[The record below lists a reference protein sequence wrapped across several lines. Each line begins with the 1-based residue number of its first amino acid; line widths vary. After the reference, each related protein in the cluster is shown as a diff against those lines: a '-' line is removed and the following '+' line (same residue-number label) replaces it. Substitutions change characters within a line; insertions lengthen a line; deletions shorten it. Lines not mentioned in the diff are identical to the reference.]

1 MRTST
6 RPTSMRIY
14 LQTTQE
20 LLQVL
25 SICPPASVP
34 KRARLRIR
42 PKTAGLGPRPDAT
55 MDEVDAL
62 ATSVSSF
69 DVDLD
74 EVVTK
79 RKRYES
85 DDPME
90 VWKSVSG
97 LFLDE
102 IVRHDGLGQRT
113 QCAVCPTKVN
123 QAGQRFFRCRQ
134 CGVQI
139 FCESCVKKQHQWSP
153 LHTIQEWTG
162 SFWTEVSLYH
172 SRVESG
178 GRSGLG
184 AMYQLGH
191 SGATCPFPGNR
202 RSMVVI
208 GVNGIF
214 VVDIQYCDCHNTNGS
229 DMLQQLLRNGW
240 YPATTINPATCAT
253 FNVLELFRLLRT
265 IGNLNVHDF
274 MRTLERSG
282 DPTLTCDTPDR
293 YKAFGRMARQFDF
306 LKRMKRGRVASE
318 ADGMAT
324 TPPGSGLGYFVESS
338 SHKDHLRSYVKEK
351 DVSSCVAFAA
361 LLQKETRLTTGLRVS
376 GVAGCVCARHGLV
389 RARGLGDLQKGERY
403 ANVDWIVACT
413 LWTERLMEYGFAY
426 DIVCQWM
433 INFFKRLAKIR
444 EGSADTTTLTTDF
457 DDLEVVFGVPVWHAG
472 AHDLQ
477 CRAHLALAYLLGM
490 GKTDGEA
497 MERIWASLNPA
508 SWATKEMGEGGRH
521 DVLEDK
527 VDHLN
532 FEKNLGLGRVLSR
545 KLIVAISN
553 AGVKATN
560 LRNST
565 KASTK
570 SSENNGELS
579 WTTGIKTRP
588 NQIRLFCRVETLVS
602 GWTWLH
608 VSANERRKPAGP
620 TEREIVQDLKKEEL
634 EEVRAGRIPVL
645 EGKMTVVA
653 FIKAGLQL
661 QNLQRR
667 IRAALKNKSLTADR
681 ASQIQE
687 LRLSLVKQTQAFQKL
702 QLTYMPGVEGLRQ
715 ADDTKRNPDQPTP
728 PPEDTKLYLPS
739 DLTHTERLQAC
750 VQRVVDTEVNLR
762 RGQCTDA
769 LVALRAKLFAQTH
782 MIWFRDRNLVGQ
794 KARTRSVTLM
804 GQAIVKLKG
813 PAFAPEFQKLEDADV
828 NCRVVEE
835 NDIEAAQRL
844 RGADGSRG
852 ARSEPSTKRLRGKVS
867 WIWQAEIG
875 SEAEEMHDA
884 VRVEW
889 SKARARRARWNEEVE
904 LIREEMKRVLRSL
917 RFAQRTKVANGL
929 VAYALRQVELHKRI
943 AEGFYTEWRK
953 SVSDAVKEVMAQDGA
968 LYRHLLDGDS
978 ENIGE
983 NRVLFEFRFQMAQV
997 VDAAE
1002 KAEDKAHA
1010 WRVAWRWIKVFF
1022 VEHTPKMLDP
1032 VASNSL
1038 VNATR
1043 EAERQKQTE
1052 YVMAWEMLLLINA
1065 DDDCVTT
1072 PDAKA
1077 IWLNICEWQECLI
1090 KEGHYLQLQSKHFS
1104 SELPGPSA
1112 ANTNNS
1118 EPLVG
1123 LRYAEADEIQVI
1135 TRNAVL
1141 SLTKISAVL
1150 TWALEHAFGPLC
1162 RYLIEDMLLVQRLSH
1177 STTWNLTPNR
1187 RADVF
1192 YLALRSL
1199 EALGAFDKKN
1209 FENANFVNRIGARQT
1224 AQILML
1230 SLDITIKV
1238 CGLKDSPFHWALPVM
1253 SVDSLNFLY
1262 RFYKSEELNAALH
1275 VELRRKG
1282 VYGMLIDLLAT
1293 LLTIDDFTE
1302 LTGNADW
1309 GDG

>member
-1 MRTST
+1 MCTPDENADFNPTDEHAYISADNTRVVTSAFNLSPSK
-6 RPTSMRIY
+6 RPRKGRVYESDPR
-14 LQTTQE
+14 LQDW
-20 LLQVL
+20 
-25 SICPPASVP
+25 VP
-34 KRARLRIR
+34 V
-42 PKTAGLGPRPDAT
+42 PDAT

-208 GVNGIF
+208 DVNGIF

-306 LKRMKRGRVASE
+306 LKRMKRAGRAYE

-324 TPPGSGLGYFVESS
+324 TPPGGLAVLCWACPAEGRNLPEGWRNVKPSQRYLYRLILSIDANFRLKNRLRPNEHQDLSLGSGLGYFVESS
-338 SHKDHLRSYVKEK
+338 SYKDHLRSYVKEK

-444 EGSADTTTLTTDF
+444 EGSDTTTLTTDF

-532 FEKNLGLGRVLSR
+532 FEKNLGLGRALSR

-553 AGVKATN
+553 AGRQGNEFAEFDQSINKVK
-560 LRNST
+560 
-565 KASTK
+565 
-570 SSENNGELS
+570 
-579 WTTGIKTRP
+579 
-588 NQIRLFCRVETLVS
+588 
-602 GWTWLH
+602 
-608 VSANERRKPAGP
+608 RKPMANSHGQLGGNAAGP

-769 LVALRAKLFAQTH
+769 LVALRAKTLRPDAYDLVSRSQSCITRIVAKYRSAQE
-782 MIWFRDRNLVGQ
+782 
-794 KARTRSVTLM
+794 
-804 GQAIVKLKG
+804 AIVKLKG

-844 RGADGSRG
+844 RA
-852 ARSEPSTKRLRGKVS
+852 PSRGKVS

-917 RFAQRTKVANGL
+917 RFAQNEWAARATSARLFVDPEVANGL
-929 VAYALRQVELHKRI
+929 RAYALRQVELHKRI

-978 ENIGE
+978 EVGG
-983 NRVLFEFRFQMAQV
+983 MA
-997 VDAAE
+997 E
-1002 KAEDKAHA
+1002 LE
-1010 WRVAWRWIKVFF
+1010 
-1022 VEHTPKMLDP
+1022 
-1032 VASNSL
+1032 SN
-1038 VNATR
+1038 
-1043 EAERQKQTE
+1043 
-1052 YVMAWEMLLLINA
+1052 
-1065 DDDCVTT
+1065 
-1072 PDAKA
+1072 
-1077 IWLNICEWQECLI
+1077 
-1090 KEGHYLQLQSKHFS
+1090 
-1104 SELPGPSA
+1104 
-1112 ANTNNS
+1112 
-1118 EPLVG
+1118 
-1123 LRYAEADEIQVI
+1123 
-1135 TRNAVL
+1135 
-1141 SLTKISAVL
+1141 
-1150 TWALEHAFGPLC
+1150 
-1162 RYLIEDMLLVQRLSH
+1162 
-1177 STTWNLTPNR
+1177 NL
-1187 RADVF
+1187 
-1192 YLALRSL
+1192 
-1199 EALGAFDKKN
+1199 
-1209 FENANFVNRIGARQT
+1209 
-1224 AQILML
+1224 
-1230 SLDITIKV
+1230 
-1238 CGLKDSPFHWALPVM
+1238 
-1253 SVDSLNFLY
+1253 
-1262 RFYKSEELNAALH
+1262 
-1275 VELRRKG
+1275 
-1282 VYGMLIDLLAT
+1282 
-1293 LLTIDDFTE
+1293 
-1302 LTGNADW
+1302 
-1309 GDG
+1309 

>member
-1 MRTST
+1 MAPLTLAQRNVYADENADFNPTDEHAYISADNTRVVTSAFNLSPSK
-6 RPTSMRIY
+6 RPRKGRVYESDPR
-14 LQTTQE
+14 LQDW
-20 LLQVL
+20 
-25 SICPPASVP
+25 VP
-34 KRARLRIR
+34 V
-42 PKTAGLGPRPDAT
+42 PDAT

-102 IVRHDGLGQRT
+102 IVMTRWFGSANPRFFDADNVGCKSSAKVASKNSTNGHLCILFRSGLG
-113 QCAVCPTKVN
+113 AS
-123 QAGQRFFRCRQ
+123 GQRFRSTT
-134 CGVQI
+134 V
-139 FCESCVKKQHQWSP
+139 
-153 LHTIQEWTG
+153 EW
-162 SFWTEVSLYH
+162 
-172 SRVESG
+172 RAG

-208 GVNGIF
+208 DVNGIF

-306 LKRMKRGRVASE
+306 LKRMKRAGRAYE

-324 TPPGSGLGYFVESS
+324 TPPGGLAVLCWACPAEGRNLPEGWRNVKPSQRYLYRLILSIDANFRLKNRLRPNEHQDLSLGSGLGYFVESS
-338 SHKDHLRSYVKEK
+338 SYKDHLRSYVKEK

-426 DIVCQWM
+426 DIALPMDDKFLQTAGQNSRGVGRIQP
-433 INFFKRLAKIR
+433 RLLPI
-444 EGSADTTTLTTDF
+444 STT
-457 DDLEVVFGVPVWHAG
+457 W
-472 AHDLQ
+472 
-477 CRAHLALAYLLGM
+477 RAHLALAYLLGM

-532 FEKNLGLGRVLSR
+532 FEKNLGLGRALSR
-545 KLIVAISN
+545 KLIVAIS
-553 AGVKATN
+553 
-560 LRNST
+560 
-565 KASTK
+565 
-570 SSENNGELS
+570 
-579 WTTGIKTRP
+579 
-588 NQIRLFCRVETLVS
+588 
-602 GWTWLH
+602 
-608 VSANERRKPAGP
+608 ERRRQGNEFAEFDQSINKVKRKQWRTLMDNWYKDTTQPNPFVLQGGNAAGP

-804 GQAIVKLKG
+804 GRLEEGITRIVAKYRSAQEAIVKLKG

-852 ARSEPSTKRLRGKVS
+852 RNRKRS
-867 WIWQAEIG
+867 Q
-875 SEAEEMHDA
+875 EMHDGMCEGFSFKSLLTGL
-884 VRVEW
+884 VNSCSCGVVK
-889 SKARARRARWNEEVE
+889 SQGSSRWNEEEVE

-917 RFAQRTKVANGL
+917 RFAQNEWAARATSARLFVDPEVANGL
-929 VAYALRQVELHKRI
+929 RAYALRQVELHKRI

-978 ENIGE
+978 EVGG
-983 NRVLFEFRFQMAQV
+983 MA
-997 VDAAE
+997 E
-1002 KAEDKAHA
+1002 LE
-1010 WRVAWRWIKVFF
+1010 
-1022 VEHTPKMLDP
+1022 
-1032 VASNSL
+1032 SN
-1038 VNATR
+1038 
-1043 EAERQKQTE
+1043 
-1052 YVMAWEMLLLINA
+1052 
-1065 DDDCVTT
+1065 
-1072 PDAKA
+1072 
-1077 IWLNICEWQECLI
+1077 
-1090 KEGHYLQLQSKHFS
+1090 
-1104 SELPGPSA
+1104 
-1112 ANTNNS
+1112 
-1118 EPLVG
+1118 
-1123 LRYAEADEIQVI
+1123 
-1135 TRNAVL
+1135 
-1141 SLTKISAVL
+1141 
-1150 TWALEHAFGPLC
+1150 
-1162 RYLIEDMLLVQRLSH
+1162 
-1177 STTWNLTPNR
+1177 NL
-1187 RADVF
+1187 
-1192 YLALRSL
+1192 
-1199 EALGAFDKKN
+1199 
-1209 FENANFVNRIGARQT
+1209 
-1224 AQILML
+1224 
-1230 SLDITIKV
+1230 
-1238 CGLKDSPFHWALPVM
+1238 
-1253 SVDSLNFLY
+1253 
-1262 RFYKSEELNAALH
+1262 
-1275 VELRRKG
+1275 
-1282 VYGMLIDLLAT
+1282 
-1293 LLTIDDFTE
+1293 
-1302 LTGNADW
+1302 
-1309 GDG
+1309 